1 LDAAFHHAERLTKI
15 KDDEDLKH
23 CQKFGK
29 DWKSDRPS
37 GFSTEEVLQLI

>member
-1 LDAAFHHAERLTKI
+1 MQKPVRNYSLDAAFHHAERLTKI

-29 DWKSDRPS
+29 D
-37 GFSTEEVLQLI
+37 